1 MAEPQRPG
9 TPRKC
14 GACLS
19 EDLEYLSDGSG
30 KCGRCGS
37 VTQPY
42 WAARTWSFA
51 GPSESRPQA
60 EVSAAG
66 GLPCPRCGHVNPP
79 GGKACASCG
88 MSLGEGAV
96 FLEELPTK
104 TIAQREGAARTKTG
118 MTLLSSALL
127 LSWIPVI
134 EYLAGLLMLVGFVY
148 VVRGRGA
155 FGSEHARN
163 GYNAAVLIVASLVG
177 SVYLA
182 VLPFPTA
189 LSEGSLGA
197 AGAVHSW
204 ISTVVYGT
212 LVVTALRVYALFLIS
227 FALQKVVGRVLL
239 LGALAAYL
247 AVGVLYVWTL
257 SHGLDGAVAA
267 AFSRLDADLILA
279 VAPLLDGWRYF
290 FALPSFVLAGVY
302 FLAWRRVSRGDLP
315 KAASPVPAAAT

>member
-1 MAEPQRPG
+1 MP
-9 TPRKC
+9 
-14 GACLS
+14 
-19 EDLEYLSDGSG
+19 
-30 KCGRCGS
+30 
-37 VTQPY
+37 
-42 WAARTWSFA
+42 
-51 GPSESRPQA
+51 
-60 EVSAAG
+60 
-66 GLPCPRCGHVNPP
+66 
-79 GGKACASCG
+79 
-88 MSLGEGAV
+88 
-96 FLEELPTK
+96 
-104 TIAQREGAARTKTG
+104 
-118 MTLLSSALL
+118 LLSSALL

-267 AFSRLDADLILA
+267 AVSRLAADLFLG
-279 VAPLLDGWRYF
+279 VGTLLDGWRYF
-290 FALPSFVLAGVY
+290 FALPSLVLAGV
-302 FLAWRRVSRGDLP
+302 
-315 KAASPVPAAAT
+315 